1 MSIIM
6 NVDHG
11 RELTIQK
18 VIGEVFYEE
27 IITALI
33 NYWEDQPTKNLLWD
47 CTRANMNHLFY
58 DEARRIIA
66 YDIPRTNERSGGKTA
81 LVGSGDVEFGILR
94 TLKTLRDFQN
104 PPYQIGVFRSLEEAN
119 QWLDQEEE

>member
-33 NYWEDQPTKNLLWD
+33 NYWEDQPTKNLFAITELNLK
-47 CTRANMNHLFY
+47 AEHLDIRTIKAGKDEGYLGFALEPKIDPKIIIKLIQEQPETYKLEGPHKLKFRLETKRFY
-58 DEARRIIA
+58 
-66 YDIPRTNERSGGKTA
+66 
-81 LVGSGDVEFGILR
+81 
-94 TLKTLRDFQN
+94 
-104 PPYQIGVFRSLEEAN
+104 
-119 QWLDQEEE
+119 